1 MSPRAYRTTWGWYS
15 SQSRSRSSSWLQ
27 NGCLTWEAAPVLKL
41 GIHPAME
48 RPAILNRSIPSTTG
62 ATMRIL
68 LATKNAIY
76 TIEKEYARW
85 RAVSPGSAW
94 LIPIF
99 RTNSHISPQK
109 SSHIHAIYHQAH
121 VIRLLAPQPEFPPH
135 ALAP

>member
-41 GIHPAME
+41 GSHPAME

-62 ATMRIL
+62 ATMRIV
-68 LATKNAIY
+68 LAIKNAIY
-76 TIEKEYARW
+76 TFEKEYARW

-99 RTNSHISPQK
+99 RIDFPCFTSKIVEYSRYLPHPVSYVVNWVKVRTNQR
-109 SSHIHAIYHQAH
+109 Q
-121 VIRLLAPQPEFPPH
+121 
-135 ALAP
+135 